1 MNKKYIKP
9 AVRRSALNKFNIL
22 SGSLGFT
29 IPTDGKDDVTLDAK
43 QNSIFEGFSRG
54 YNDDYDE

>member
-22 SGSLGFT
+22 SGSPTFNK
-29 IPTDGKDDVTLDAK
+29 PTDGGDDIILDSK

-54 YNDDYDE
+54 YDDEE

>member
-9 AVRRSALNKFNIL
+9 AVRRSALNKFHIL
-22 SGSLGFT
+22 SGSLEFNK
-29 IPTDGKDDVTLDAK
+29 PTTGNNDVILDGK

-54 YNDDYDE
+54 YSDDDE

>member
-22 SGSLGFT
+22 SGSPEFT
-29 IPTDGKDDVTLDAK
+29 KPATGSDNIILDGK

-54 YNDDYDE
+54 YDDEE